1 MKGKAYP
8 GIDAFRIVA
17 AILVIAIHTYPLA
30 DLNSTA
36 DYLVAH
42 VVSVSYTHLRA
53 HET

>member
-8 GIDAFRIVA
+8 GIDAFRIAA

-36 DYLVAH
+36 DYLAAH
-42 VVSVSYTHLRA
+42 VVCQIGRA
-53 HET
+53 HV